1 MKTILLT
8 ILAVLLA
15 MEASAQEIKISISP
29 TMNDALRLRS
39 VDGGPNYYC
48 RPGLNASLSY
58 HFKTDNK
65 INLAV
70 GLTYQNAT
78 VKVDPFIPPQDD
90 PLPFNESINLLSF
103 NVGACYNFN
112 RGFFASIDPLIH
124 FQLDYH
130 DDNSIS
136 NQTGI
141 GISGGIGK
149 KLYLKS
155 NLSISIEPKIWIHN
169 LIPLQEESLPLR
181 LTVAGINIGLIFK

>member
-1 MKTILLT
+1 MKAVLFT

-15 MEASAQEIKISISP
+15 TNASAQEIKISISP
-29 TMNDALRLRS
+29 TINNAIRLRS
-39 VDGGPNYYC
+39 VDGGPNYYW
-48 RPGLNASLSY
+48 RPGFNAALSY

-78 VKVDPFIPPQDD
+78 IKVDPFINPQDD
-90 PLPFNESINLLSF
+90 PPPNNESINLLSF

-112 RGFFASIDPLIH
+112 KGFYATIDPLIH
-124 FQLDYH
+124 YQLDYH

-141 GISGGIGK
+141 GVSGGIGK
-149 KLYLKS
+149 KFNLNS
-155 NLSISIEPKIWIHN
+155 NLSINFEPKIWIHN
-169 LIPLQEESLPLR
+169 LIPLQEESLPLK
-181 LTVAGINIGLIFK
+181 LTVAGINVGLIFK